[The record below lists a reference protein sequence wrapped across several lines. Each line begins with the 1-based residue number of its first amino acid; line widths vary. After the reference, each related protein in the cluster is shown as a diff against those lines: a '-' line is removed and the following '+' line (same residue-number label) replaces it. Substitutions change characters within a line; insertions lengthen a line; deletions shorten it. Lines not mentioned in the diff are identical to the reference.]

1 MIAKISCV
9 IITLF
14 LAFPA
19 WPAAAQTPAPPSLPS
34 ESANDAHAVSILPDT
49 PAGKAAA
56 DWLAAF
62 NSGDRDKIEAMRMKY
77 HLKTPADNLLQA
89 FRQRG
94 GWEVIRIESSDAGKL
109 TLLLSARDT
118 DLFGR
123 QTFHVDPN
131 NPTDHL
137 DVDGRGISPPDE
149 FSPKRLSQQAALLA
163 LSARAEAL
171 HASDRFSGALLI
183 SKDNKVIFENM
194 WGMANRETGEPIK
207 PETKFR
213 IGSMNKMFTA
223 VAVLQLVSQGK
234 ISLDD
239 AMGKYLPGYPN
250 KEMAEATVRQLLNHT
265 AGAGD
270 IFGVNF
276 DAHRTELKTHT
287 DYITLYGD
295 RAPTHTPGAED
306 GYDNYGFI
314 LLAAIIERITGQSY
328 YDYVR
333 DHLFLPSGMK
343 DTGSLPED
351 AHVRGLAPGY
361 MWRGDRW
368 ISNSDTL
375 PYRGTAAGGGYS
387 TLADLLRFAQALE
400 AGKLLPA
407 SMLAQATTPQ
417 NHNRWYGLGFM
428 VYPDDPA
435 PSYGHE
441 GGAPG
446 MNADLRIFPGQHTI
460 VACLSN
466 LDPMGADTLT
476 NFYALRMPI
485 R

>member
-1 MIAKISCV
+1 MRFQAACLAL
-9 IITLF
+9 TL
-14 LAFPA
+14 LRA
-19 WPAAAQTPAPPSLPS
+19 WPAAAQTPSTLPLPVENS
-34 ESANDAHAVSILPDT
+34 SGSHAVAQLPDT

-62 NSGDRDKIEAMRMKY
+62 NSGDRDKIEAMRAKY
-77 HLKTPADNLLQA
+77 HLKTAADSLLRG

-94 GWEVIRIESSDAGKL
+94 GWDVLGVESSEAGKL
-109 TLLLSARDT
+109 ILLLSARDT

-123 QTFHVDPN
+123 QTFQVDPS

-137 DVDGRGISPPDE
+137 DIDGRGIPAPIE
-149 FSPKRLSQQAALLA
+149 FLPKRLSQRDALAA
-163 LSARAEAL
+163 LSARAQAL
-171 HASDRFSGALLI
+171 YASDRFSGGLLI
-183 SKDNKVIFENM
+183 SRNNRIIFEKM

-223 VAVLQLVSQGK
+223 VAIFQLVSQGK
-234 ISLDD
+234 LSLDD
-239 AMGKYLPGYPN
+239 RLGKYLPDYPN
-250 KEMAEATVRQLLNHT
+250 KDMAQATLRQLLDHT

-270 IFGVNF
+270 IFGPDF

-287 DYITLYGD
+287 DYISLYGN
-295 RAPTHTPGAED
+295 RAPAHAPGAAD

-314 LLAAIIERITGQSY
+314 LLAALIERVTGQSY

-333 DHLFLPSGMK
+333 DHVFLPSGMK

-361 MWRGDRW
+361 MWQNNRW
-368 ISNSDTL
+368 VSNSDTL

-387 TLADLLRFAQALE
+387 TLADLLKFAQALE
-400 AGKLLPA
+400 AGILLP
-407 SMLAQATTPQ
+407 SSLLTQATAPQ

-435 PSYGHE
+435 TSYGHE

-446 MNADLRIFPGQHTI
+446 MNADLRIFPGQSTI
-460 VACLSN
+460 VVCLSN
-466 LDPMGADTLT
+466 LDPISADTLT

-485 R
+485 K